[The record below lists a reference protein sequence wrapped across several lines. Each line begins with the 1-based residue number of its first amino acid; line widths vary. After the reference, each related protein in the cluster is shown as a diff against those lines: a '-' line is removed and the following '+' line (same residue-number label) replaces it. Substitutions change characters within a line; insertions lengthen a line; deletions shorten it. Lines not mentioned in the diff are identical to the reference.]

1 MFVVVT
7 PAVTAVP
14 AAPQPR
20 TDYKICNNPC
30 GWKYILEN
38 LLLMADGTPQ
48 LRTPQWHEKWY
59 HLQPVHR
66 AAAWPRQSLHCHFYF
81 SSAPPPIVLCI
92 GCSLRNII
100 EEKFW
105 SWYKIN
111 VCKSAR
117 SPSLWYLNC
126 EPITGPV
133 LGWGLYWDIL
143 AILATGYWIMI
154 WEQSPSPP

>member
-1 MFVVVT
+1 M
-7 PAVTAVP
+7 
-14 AAPQPR
+14 QL
-20 TDYKICNNPC
+20 KIYS
-30 GWKYILEN
+30 WKLA
-38 LLLMADGTPQ
+38 ADGTPQ

-133 LGWGLYWDIL
+133 LGWGLYWAIL

-154 WEQSPSPP
+154 WEQSPSPPQLDGQEYVGRSLTLYTRGISDYL